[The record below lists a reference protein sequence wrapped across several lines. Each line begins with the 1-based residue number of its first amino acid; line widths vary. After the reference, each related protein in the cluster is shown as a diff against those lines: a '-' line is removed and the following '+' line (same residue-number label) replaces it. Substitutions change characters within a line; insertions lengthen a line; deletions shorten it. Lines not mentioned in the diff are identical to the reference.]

1 MTNENQKRQ
10 KEEES
15 KQKRLLK
22 ESRQKAKEAEK
33 ENKIRQKAK
42 ENAKRLAEKNSTD
55 LPPATA
61 SEKAPDNERAADFLQ
76 ACRRRNLNVR
86 SSRVGHSAPRKL
98 GGGAKEKAPP
108 QKLSRLFARRRKMA
122 GKIRKGR
129 KSIETFRHA
138 GGGHNICE
146 GKGEKSGR
154 KHNHSQN
161 GRKNPQTK
169 LQQARLTAAVVR

>member
-61 SEKAPDNERAADFLQ
+61 SEKAPDNERAADVKPAGDEISTRGQ
-76 ACRRRNLNVR
+76 VESDTR
-86 SSRVGHSAPRKL
+86 SPRKL
-98 GGGAKEKAPP
+98 GRGAKEKARP

-138 GGGHNICE
+138 GGGNNICE

>member
-1 MTNENQKRQ
+1 MKIKRD
-10 KEEES
+10 KKKKNRS
-15 KQKRLLK
+15 RKRLLK

-61 SEKAPDNERAADFLQ
+61 SENAPDKERAADVKPAGDEISTRGQ
-76 ACRRRNLNVR
+76 VESDTRPSE
-86 SSRVGHSAPRKL
+86 SSDEEQRKKPVHKNYHVSL
-98 GGGAKEKAPP
+98 RDDGKWQVKFAKGEK
-108 QKLSRLFARRRKMA
+108 
-122 GKIRKGR
+122 G
-129 KSIETFRHA
+129 IETFRHA

-169 LQQARLTAAVVR
+169 LQARLTAAVVR

>member
-61 SEKAPDNERAADFLQ
+61 SEKAPDNERAADVKPAGDEISTRGQ
-76 ACRRRNLNVR
+76 VESDTRPSE
-86 SSRVGHSAPRKL
+86 SSD
-98 GGGAKEKAPP
+98 EE
-108 QKLSRLFARRRKMA
+108 QKKKPVHKTITSLCATTEMA

-161 GRKNPQTK
+161 GRKIRKQNYK
-169 LQQARLTAAVVR
+169 RD

>member
-10 KEEES
+10 KEEEA

-42 ENAKRLAEKNSTD
+42 ENAKRIAEKNSTD

-61 SEKAPDNERAADFLQ
+61 SEKAPDNERAADVKPAGDEISTRVQ
-76 ACRRRNLNVR
+76 IESDTR
-86 SSRVGHSAPRKL
+86 SPESSD
-98 GGGAKEKAPP
+98 EE
-108 QKLSRLFARRRKMA
+108 QKKKPVHKNYHVSLRDDGKWQV
-122 GKIRKGR
+122 KIRKGR

>member
-61 SEKAPDNERAADFLQ
+61 SEKAPDNERAADVKPAGDEISDTRPSESSDEEQKKKPVHKNYHVSLRDDGKWQVKFAKGEKALKLFDTQ
-76 ACRRRNLNVR
+76 AE
-86 SSRVGHSAPRKL
+86 AITF
-98 GGGAKEKAPP
+98 AKEKAKN
-108 QKLSRLFARRRKMA
+108 QDGNITIHKTD
-122 GKIRKGR
+122 GKIRK
-129 KSIETFRHA
+129 
-138 GGGHNICE
+138 
-146 GKGEKSGR
+146 
-154 KHNHSQN
+154 QN
-161 GRKNPQTK
+161 YSKRD
-169 LQQARLTAAVVR
+169 

>member
-61 SEKAPDNERAADFLQ
+61 SEKAPDNERAADVKP
-76 ACRRRNLNVR
+76 AGDEISTRG
-86 SSRVGHSAPRKL
+86 RVGHSVPRKL
-98 GGGAKEKAPP
+98 GRGAKEKARP

-138 GGGHNICE
+138 GGGNNICE

>member
-22 ESRQKAKEAEK
+22 ESRQKAEK

-61 SEKAPDNERAADFLQ
+61 SEKAPDNERAADVKPAGDEISTCGQ
-76 ACRRRNLNVR
+76 VESDTRPPE
-86 SSRVGHSAPRKL
+86 SS
-98 GGGAKEKAPP
+98 EEE
-108 QKLSRLFARRRKMA
+108 QKKKPL
-122 GKIRKGR
+122 
-129 KSIETFRHA
+129 H
-138 GGGHNICE
+138 
-146 GKGEKSGR
+146 
-154 KHNHSQN
+154 
-161 GRKNPQTK
+161 KNYHVS
-169 LQQARLTAAVVR
+169 LRDY